1 MRRAFLGTLL
11 VLVGLVGF
19 ACTTRAPVPSAD
31 SAPAPAVTPVVEQ
44 AQLTPALD
52 STAPVVAA
60 GRLPSARLPQR
71 VVTARATASAA
82 LAVSALPSPA
92 PTQRPAIAARE
103 TPAPIVTEVPTPQP
117 TPDLGAIGSSAD
129 SFDPSGLSAAGNAGF
144 EVLDDPLMIAARDA
158 TWLRADDVILGV
170 VHPSGEAHAFPVRQM
185 AYHHIANIAIAG
197 DPYLVTY

>member
-1 MRRAFLGTLL
+1 M
-11 VLVGLVGF
+11 
-19 ACTTRAPVPSAD
+19 
-31 SAPAPAVTPVVEQ
+31 
-44 AQLTPALD
+44 
-52 STAPVVAA
+52 
-60 GRLPSARLPQR
+60 
-71 VVTARATASAA
+71 
-82 LAVSALPSPA
+82 A

-185 AYHHIANIAIAG
+185 AYHHIANIAIAA